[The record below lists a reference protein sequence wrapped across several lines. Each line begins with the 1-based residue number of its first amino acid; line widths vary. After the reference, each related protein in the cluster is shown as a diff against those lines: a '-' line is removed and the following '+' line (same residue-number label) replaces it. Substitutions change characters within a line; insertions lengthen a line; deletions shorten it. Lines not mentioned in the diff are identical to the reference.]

1 MVDLYSS
8 FLRGTVSRRDESST
22 IGFAPVRLHDADD
35 HFFAAAGPA
44 YAFAQHGVGF
54 AHARS
59 VSRNSLNTAGR
70 WPVSTSASHSS
81 GLLASPL
88 FSTPQRKNCRN
99 RLPVPVTIV
108 PVKARR
114 PEHLL
119 RYAACVIAAE
129 FVAEVYRRIFHVNPT
144 TVALTFLV
152 MVLWVAAYW
161 GFRFSV
167 FLALLPRLL
176 SIIIFF
182 RQSGTFTVADPQ
194 NWVALFAFLITA
206 GIASQLA
213 DRARR
218 QTADANQRRRD
229 VERLYAFSQR
239 LLATDNVAE
248 LLNAIPAYVCDGFGA
263 KAAAIYL
270 LSTQQVYRTDPKATW
285 LALHDLQ
292 MVSSRGEPVIDS
304 QRGISLTPLH
314 LGTRTTGAVGI
325 AGPALS
331 RATLEALGSM
341 IGIAIERAGAM
352 EKLSQ
357 TEAAHQSENLR
368 AVLLDSVT
376 HELRTPLTGIKA
388 AVTGL
393 LSEYNLDE
401 AQRSE
406 LLTVINEETD
416 RLDRLVGEAT
426 EMAQLDAHKVE
437 LHMAPVDVAT
447 VIESAVE
454 ESRTI
459 LGQHPVEVRVPP
471 SLPKVRVDADRIAEV
486 LKQLLEN
493 AAKYSP
499 STAPITI
506 TAESKNGRVVTSVT
520 DHGPGIDDF
529 EQSLI
534 FDKFY
539 RGRDQRYRVQGTGMG
554 LAIAKAIVETHSGGI
569 SVTSQLGHGSVF
581 SFDLPAV

>member
-1 MVDLYSS
+1 M
-8 FLRGTVSRRDESST
+8 
-22 IGFAPVRLHDADD
+22 
-35 HFFAAAGPA
+35 
-44 YAFAQHGVGF
+44 
-54 AHARS
+54 
-59 VSRNSLNTAGR
+59 
-70 WPVSTSASHSS
+70 
-81 GLLASPL
+81 
-88 FSTPQRKNCRN
+88 
-99 RLPVPVTIV
+99 
-108 PVKARR
+108 PVKARW
-114 PEHLL
+114 PQHLFL
-119 RYAACVIAAE
+119 YSACVVVVE
-129 FVAEVYRRIFHVNPT
+129 LVTQVYRRVVHVNPT
-144 TVALTFLV
+144 TVALTFLL

-167 FLALLPRLL
+167 FLAILATLAFNYYFLPP
-176 SIIIFF
+176 I
-182 RQSGTFTVADPQ
+182 GTFTVADPQ
-194 NWVALFAFLITA
+194 NWVALIAFLVTA

-218 QTADANQRRRD
+218 QTADAVQRRRD
-229 VERLYAFSQR
+229 VERLYSFSQR

-248 LLNAIPAYVCDGFGA
+248 LLNAIPAYVCDGFAA

-270 LSTQQVYRTDPKATW
+270 LSSQQVYRTDPNASW
-285 LALHDLQ
+285 FSVHDLQ

-304 QRGISLTPLH
+304 ERGLSLTPLH

-325 AGPALS
+325 AGPVLS

-341 IGIAIERAGAM
+341 IGIAIERAGAI

-357 TEAAHQSENLR
+357 TEAAHQSEALR

-393 LSEYNLDE
+393 LSDYNLDDS
-401 AQRSE
+401 QRRE

-437 LHMAPVDVAT
+437 LHLAPADMST

-454 ESRTI
+454 DSSAL
-459 LGQHPVEVRVPP
+459 LGQHPLDVRVAS
-471 SLPKVRVDADRIAEV
+471 SLAKVRVDSERIVEV
-486 LKQLLEN
+486 IKQLLEN

-499 STAPITI
+499 PTSPITI
-506 TAESKNGRVVTSVT
+506 TAERKGDRIVTSVT

-529 EQSLI
+529 EQAMV

-539 RGRDQRYRVQGTGMG
+539 RGREQRYNVQGTGMG
-554 LAIAKAIVETHSGGI
+554 LAIAKAIVEAHTG
-569 SVTSQLGHGSVF
+569 SVSVASQPGRGSVF
-581 SFDLPAV
+581 SFDLPVA

>member
-1 MVDLYSS
+1 MKTEDSLLS
-8 FLRGTVSRRDESST
+8 LCVSV
-22 IGFAPVRLHDADD
+22 VRSL
-35 HFFAAAGPA
+35 FFRTQQVAL
-44 YAFAQHGVGF
+44 
-54 AHARS
+54 S
-59 VSRNSLNTAGR
+59 N
-70 WPVSTSASHSS
+70 STS
-81 GLLASPL
+81 
-88 FSTPQRKNCRN
+88 
-99 RLPVPVTIV
+99 VTIV
-108 PVKARR
+108 RVKRR
-114 PEHLL
+114 WSRHAL
-119 RYAACVIAAE
+119 RYTTSVVAVAV
-129 FVAEVYRRIFHVNPT
+129 VAELYRRIAHVNPT
-144 TVALTFLV
+144 TVVLTYIL

-161 GFRFSV
+161 GFRLSL
-167 FLALLPRLL
+167 FLTLLAALAFDYYFLPPIG
-176 SIIIFF
+176 SFAI
-182 RQSGTFTVADPQ
+182 ADPQ
-194 NWVALFAFLITA
+194 NWVALIAFLVTA
-206 GIASQLA
+206 GIAGQLA

-218 QTADANQRRRD
+218 QTADAVQRRRD

-248 LLNAIPAYVCDGFGA
+248 LLNAIPAYVRDGFGA

-270 LSTQQVYRTDPKATW
+270 LSSQQAYRTDPKASW
-285 LALHDLQ
+285 FPLGELQ

-304 QRGISLTPLH
+304 QRGVSLTPLH
-314 LGTRTTGAVGI
+314 LGTRTTGAVAI
-325 AGPALS
+325 AGAALS

-357 TEAAHQSENLR
+357 AEGARQSETLR
-368 AVLLDSVT
+368 SVLLDSVT

-393 LSEYNLDE
+393 LSDYNLDE
-401 AQRSE
+401 AQRRE

-437 LHMAPVDVAT
+437 LHMAPTEIAT

-454 ESRTI
+454 ESRST
-459 LGQHPVEVRVPP
+459 LGQHPLDVQVAP
-471 SLPKVRVDADRIAEV
+471 SLPKVRVDADRVAEV

-499 STAPITI
+499 PSSSITI
-506 TAESKNGRVVTSVT
+506 TADRNGDRVIVSVT

-539 RGRDQRYRVQGTGMG
+539 RGRDQRYSVQGTGMG
-554 LAIAKAIVETHSGGI
+554 LAIAKAIVEAHNGSIG
-569 SVTSQLGHGSVF
+569 VTSQLGHGSVF
-581 SFDLPAV
+581 SFELPAA

>member
-1 MVDLYSS
+1 
-8 FLRGTVSRRDESST
+8 
-22 IGFAPVRLHDADD
+22 
-35 HFFAAAGPA
+35 
-44 YAFAQHGVGF
+44 
-54 AHARS
+54 
-59 VSRNSLNTAGR
+59 
-70 WPVSTSASHSS
+70 
-81 GLLASPL
+81 
-88 FSTPQRKNCRN
+88 
-99 RLPVPVTIV
+99 
-108 PVKARR
+108 VKAHWRQ
-114 PEHLL
+114 HLL
-119 RYAACVIAAE
+119 RYVTCLAVTEA
-129 FVAEVYRRIFHVNPT
+129 VALIYRRFVHVNPT
-144 TVALTFLV
+144 TVALTYLL

-167 FLALLPRLL
+167 FLAVLATLAFNYYFLPP
-176 SIIIFF
+176 I
-182 RQSGTFTVADPQ
+182 GTFTVADPQ
-194 NWVALFAFLITA
+194 NWVALFAFLVTA

-248 LLNAIPAYVCDGFGA
+248 LLNAIPAYIRDGFSA
-263 KAAAIYL
+263 KAAAVYL
-270 LSTQQVYRTDPKATW
+270 LSTQQVYRTDPMATW
-285 LALHDLQ
+285 FPVHDLQ
-292 MVSSRGEPVIDS
+292 MVSSRGEPVIDAK
-304 QRGISLTPLH
+304 RGISLTPLH

-325 AGPALS
+325 AGPALT

-368 AVLLDSVT
+368 SVLLDSVT

-393 LSEYNLDE
+393 LSDYNLDDS
-401 AQRSE
+401 QRRE

-426 EMAQLDAHKVE
+426 EMAQLEAHKVE
-437 LHMAPVDVAT
+437 LHMAPVDMASI
-447 VIESAVE
+447 IESALE
-454 ESRTI
+454 EAKGVI
-459 LGQHPVEVRVPP
+459 GQHPLDVRVPA
-471 SLPKVRVDADRIAEV
+471 SLPKVRADADRIGEA

-499 STAPITI
+499 PDSPIAI
-506 TAESKNGRVVTSVT
+506 TAESKANRVVTSVT

-539 RGRDQRYRVQGTGMG
+539 RGRDQRYSVQGTGMG
-554 LAIAKAIVETHSGGI
+554 LAIARAIVEAHNGTVGL
-569 SVTSQLGHGSVF
+569 TSQLGRGSVF
-581 SFDLPAV
+581 SFELPVA

>member
-1 MVDLYSS
+1 M
-8 FLRGTVSRRDESST
+8 
-22 IGFAPVRLHDADD
+22 
-35 HFFAAAGPA
+35 
-44 YAFAQHGVGF
+44 
-54 AHARS
+54 
-59 VSRNSLNTAGR
+59 
-70 WPVSTSASHSS
+70 
-81 GLLASPL
+81 
-88 FSTPQRKNCRN
+88 
-99 RLPVPVTIV
+99 
-108 PVKARR
+108 PVKARW
-114 PEHLL
+114 PQHLL
-119 RYAACVIAAE
+119 RYTACI
-129 FVAEVYRRIFHVNPT
+129 VATELVAQIYRRLAHINPT
-144 TVALTFLV
+144 TVALTYLL

-167 FLALLPRLL
+167 FLAVLATLAFNYYFLPPV
-176 SIIIFF
+176 
-182 RQSGTFTVADPQ
+182 GTFTVADPQ
-194 NWVALFAFLITA
+194 NWVALVAFLVTA

-248 LLNAIPAYVCDGFGA
+248 LLNAIPSYVCNGFGA

-270 LSTQQVYRTDPKATW
+270 LSSRQVYRTDPKATW
-285 LALHDLQ
+285 LSLQDLE
-292 MVSSRGEPVIDS
+292 MVSSRGEPVIDPE
-304 QRGISLTPLH
+304 RGISLTPLH

-325 AGPALS
+325 AGPPLS

-368 AVLLDSVT
+368 SVLLDSVT

-388 AVTGL
+388 AVTSL
-393 LSEYNLDE
+393 LSDYQLDD
-401 AQRSE
+401 AQRRE

-437 LHMAPVDVAT
+437 LHMAPVDIAT

-454 ESRTI
+454 ESRTV
-459 LGQHPVEVRVPP
+459 LAQHPIAVRVAPT
-471 SLPKVRVDADRIAEV
+471 LPKVRVDADRIAEV

-499 STAPITI
+499 PTSPITI
-506 TAESKNGRVVTSVT
+506 TAERKADRVVTSVT

-529 EQSLI
+529 EQSLV

-539 RGRDQRYRVQGTGMG
+539 RGRDQRYSVQGTGMG
-554 LAIAKAIVETHSGGI
+554 LAIAKAIVDAHNGSV
-569 SVTSQLGHGSVF
+569 SVTSQLDRGSVF
-581 SFDLPAV
+581 SFDLPTV

>member
-1 MVDLYSS
+1 MSN
-8 FLRGTVSRRDESST
+8 RGG
-22 IGFAPVRLHDADD
+22 I
-35 HFFAAAGPA
+35 
-44 YAFAQHGVGF
+44 AF
-54 AHARS
+54 
-59 VSRNSLNTAGR
+59 
-70 WPVSTSASHSS
+70 
-81 GLLASPL
+81 
-88 FSTPQRKNCRN
+88 
-99 RLPVPVTIV
+99 TIV
-108 PVKARR
+108 RVKALPAQR
-114 PEHLL
+114 LF
-119 RYAACVIAAE
+119 RYAACIIAIE
-129 FVAEVYRRIFHVNPT
+129 IVAQIYRRLVHVNPT
-144 TVALTFLV
+144 TVALTFLL

-167 FLALLPRLL
+167 FLAVLATLAFNYYFLPP
-176 SIIIFF
+176 I
-182 RQSGTFTVADPQ
+182 GTFTVADPQ
-194 NWVALFAFLITA
+194 NWVALFAFLTTA
-206 GIASQLA
+206 GIASELA

-218 QTADANQRRRD
+218 QTADAVQRRRD

-248 LLNAIPAYVCDGFGA
+248 LLNAIPAYIRDVFSADG
-263 KAAAIYL
+263 AAIYL
-270 LSTQQVYRTDPKATW
+270 LSSQQVYRTDPMATFVS
-285 LALHDLQ
+285 LQDLQ
-292 MVSSRGEPVIDS
+292 IVSSRGEPVIDT
-304 QRGISLTPLH
+304 QRGISVTPLH
-314 LGTRTTGAVGI
+314 LGTRTTGAAGI
-325 AGPALS
+325 AGPPLT
-331 RATLEALGSM
+331 RATLEAIGSM

-357 TEAAHQSENLR
+357 TEAARQSETLR
-368 AVLLDSVT
+368 SVLLDSVT

-393 LSEYNLDE
+393 LSGYNLDE
-401 AQRSE
+401 AQRRE

-459 LGQHPVEVRVPP
+459 LAQHPLDVRVPS
-471 SLPKVRVDADRIAEV
+471 SLPRVRVDADRVAEV

-499 STAPITI
+499 PSAPIAV
-506 TAESKNGRVVTSVT
+506 TAEKKGDFIVTSVT

-539 RGRDQRYRVQGTGMG
+539 RGRDQRYSVQGTGMG
-554 LAIAKAIVETHSGGI
+554 LAIAKAIVEAHGGAVG
-569 SVTSQLGHGSVF
+569 VTSQLGRGSVF
-581 SFDLPAV
+581 SFELPVA

>member
-1 MVDLYSS
+1 MVN
-8 FLRGTVSRRDESST
+8 
-22 IGFAPVRLHDADD
+22 GF
-35 HFFAAAGPA
+35 
-44 YAFAQHGVGF
+44 
-54 AHARS
+54 S
-59 VSRNSLNTAGR
+59 
-70 WPVSTSASHSS
+70 
-81 GLLASPL
+81 
-88 FSTPQRKNCRN
+88 
-99 RLPVPVTIV
+99 VTIV
-108 PVKARR
+108 PVKARWPQPTFR
-114 PEHLL
+114 F
-119 RYAACVIAAE
+119 AACVVAAE
-129 FVAEVYRRIFHVNPT
+129 VVAQIYRHILHVNPT
-144 TVALTFLV
+144 TVALTYLL

-167 FLALLPRLL
+167 FLAVLATLAFNYYFLPPV
-176 SIIIFF
+176 
-182 RQSGTFTVADPQ
+182 GTFTVADPQ
-194 NWVALFAFLITA
+194 NWVALFAFLVTA

-218 QTADANQRRRD
+218 QTADAIQRRRD

-248 LLNAIPAYVCDGFGA
+248 LLNAIPAYVCDNFGA

-270 LSTQQVYRTDPKATW
+270 LSSQQVYRTDPKVTW
-285 LALHDLQ
+285 FPLQDLQ
-292 MVSSRGEPVIDS
+292 LVSSRGEPVIDH
-304 QRGISLTPLH
+304 QRGVSLTPLH

-325 AGPALS
+325 AGVSLS

-341 IGIAIERAGAM
+341 IGIAVERAGAI

-376 HELRTPLTGIKA
+376 HELRTPLTSIKA

-393 LSEYNLDE
+393 LSDCNLDE
-401 AQRSE
+401 AQRRE

-437 LHMAPVDVAT
+437 LHMAPVDIAT
-447 VIESAVE
+447 VVESAVE
-454 ESRTI
+454 DSRTV
-459 LGQHPVEVRVPP
+459 LGQHPLELRVPP
-471 SLPKVRVDADRIAEV
+471 SLPKINVDSDRIAEV

-499 STAPITI
+499 PTAPITI
-506 TAESKNGRVVTSVT
+506 TAEQKGNRIVTSVT
-520 DHGPGIDDF
+520 DRGHGIDDF
-529 EQSLI
+529 EQSLV

-539 RGRDQRYRVQGTGMG
+539 RGRDQRYSVQGTGMG
-554 LAIAKAIVETHSGGI
+554 LAIAKAIVEAHNGAV
-569 SVTSQLGHGSVF
+569 SVTSQLGRGSVF
-581 SFDLPAV
+581 SFELPTI

>member
-1 MVDLYSS
+1 MRVK
-8 FLRGTVSRRDESST
+8 
-22 IGFAPVRLHDADD
+22 P
-35 HFFAAAGPA
+35 
-44 YAFAQHGVGF
+44 
-54 AHARS
+54 
-59 VSRNSLNTAGR
+59 R
-70 WPVSTSASHSS
+70 WPQH
-81 GLLASPL
+81 L
-88 FSTPQRKNCRN
+88 FRYGVCMAATE
-99 RLPVPVTIV
+99 IV
-108 PVKARR
+108 VQ
-114 PEHLL
+114 L
-119 RYAACVIAAE
+119 
-129 FVAEVYRRIFHVNPT
+129 YRHAVHVNPT
-144 TVALTFLV
+144 TVALTFLL

-167 FLALLPRLL
+167 FLALLATLAFNYYFLPPL
-176 SIIIFF
+176 
-182 RQSGTFTVADPQ
+182 GAFTVADPQ
-194 NWVALFAFLITA
+194 NWVALFAFLVTA

-218 QTADANQRRRD
+218 QAADANQRRRD

-239 LLATDNVAE
+239 LLATDNMAE
-248 LLNAIPAYVCDGFGA
+248 LLNAIPAYVRDGFGA

-270 LSTQQVYRTDPKATW
+270 LSSHQVYRTDPTATW
-285 LALHDLQ
+285 FPVHDLQ
-292 MVSSRGEPVIDS
+292 MVSARGEPVMDLD
-304 QRGISLTPLH
+304 RGVSLSPLH

-357 TEAAHQSENLR
+357 TEAVRQSETLR
-368 AVLLDSVT
+368 SVLLDSVT

-393 LSEYNLDE
+393 LSDYKLDD
-401 AQRSE
+401 AQQKE

-437 LHMAPVDVAT
+437 LHMAPVDIAT

-454 ESRTI
+454 ESRTV
-459 LGQHPVEVRVPP
+459 LGHHPLELRVPP
-471 SLPKVRVDADRIAEV
+471 SLPKVRVDSDRVAEV

-493 AAKYSP
+493 AAKYSAP
-499 STAPITI
+499 ASPITI
-506 TAESKNGRVVTSVT
+506 TAESKGDRLITSVT
-520 DHGPGIDDF
+520 DHGHGIDDF
-529 EQSLI
+529 EQSLV

-539 RGRDQRYRVQGTGMG
+539 RGRDQRYSVQGTGMG
-554 LAIAKAIVETHSGGI
+554 LAIAKAIVEAHAGTI
-569 SVTSQLGHGSVF
+569 RVTSQLGRGSVF
-581 SFDLPAV
+581 SFELPAA

>member
-1 MVDLYSS
+1 M
-8 FLRGTVSRRDESST
+8 
-22 IGFAPVRLHDADD
+22 
-35 HFFAAAGPA
+35 
-44 YAFAQHGVGF
+44 
-54 AHARS
+54 
-59 VSRNSLNTAGR
+59 
-70 WPVSTSASHSS
+70 
-81 GLLASPL
+81 
-88 FSTPQRKNCRN
+88 
-99 RLPVPVTIV
+99 
-108 PVKARR
+108 PVKAHWLH
-114 PEHLL
+114 HLV
-119 RYAACVIAAE
+119 RYAACVAAVE
-129 FVAEVYRRIFHVNPT
+129 VVVQVYRHLIRVNPT
-144 TVALTFLV
+144 TVALTFLL
-152 MVLWVAAYW
+152 MVLWLAAYW

-167 FLALLPRLL
+167 FLAVIATLAFNFYFLPP
-176 SIIIFF
+176 I
-182 RQSGTFTVADPQ
+182 GTFTVADPQ
-194 NWVALFAFLITA
+194 NWVALFAFLATA

-218 QTADANQRRRD
+218 QTADAIQRRRD
-229 VERLYAFSQR
+229 VERLYSFSQR

-248 LLNAIPAYVCDGFGA
+248 LLNAIPAYVRDGFGA
-263 KAAAIYL
+263 RAAAIYL
-270 LSTQQVYRTDPKATW
+270 LSSQQVYRTDPQATW
-285 LALHDLQ
+285 LSLQDLQ

-304 QRGISLTPLH
+304 QRSISLTPLR

-341 IGIAIERAGAM
+341 IAIAIERAGAI

-357 TEAAHQSENLR
+357 TEAARQSENLR

-393 LSEYNLDE
+393 LSDYNLNP
-401 AQRSE
+401 AQRKE

-437 LHMAPVDVAT
+437 LHMAPTDISH
-447 VIESAVE
+447 VIDSAVA
-454 ESRTI
+454 ESRGV
-459 LGQHPVEVRVPP
+459 LAQHPVEVRVPAT
-471 SLPKVRVDADRIAEV
+471 LPRVRVDSDRIAEV

-499 STAPITI
+499 PNAPITI
-506 TAESKNGRVVTSVT
+506 TAEPRSGRVVTSVT
-520 DHGPGIDDF
+520 DRGAGIDDF

-554 LAIAKAIVETHSGGI
+554 LAIAKAIVDAHNGSI
-569 SVTSQLGHGSVF
+569 AVTSQLGRGSVF
-581 SFDLPAV
+581 SFELPAA

>member
-1 MVDLYSS
+1 VK
-8 FLRGTVSRRDESST
+8 V
-22 IGFAPVRLHDADD
+22 
-35 HFFAAAGPA
+35 
-44 YAFAQHGVGF
+44 
-54 AHARS
+54 
-59 VSRNSLNTAGR
+59 R
-70 WPVSTSASHSS
+70 WPQH
-81 GLLASPL
+81 L
-88 FSTPQRKNCRN
+88 F
-99 RLPVPVTIV
+99 
-108 PVKARR
+108 
-114 PEHLL
+114 
-119 RYAACVIAAE
+119 RYAACIVAAE
-129 FVAEVYRRIFHVNPT
+129 LVAQIYRRLVHVNPT
-144 TVALTFLV
+144 TVALTFLL

-167 FLALLPRLL
+167 FLAILATLAFNYYFLPPV
-176 SIIIFF
+176 
-182 RQSGTFTVADPQ
+182 GTFTVADPQ
-194 NWVALFAFLITA
+194 NWVALFAFLVTA
-206 GIASQLA
+206 GIASELA

-218 QTADANQRRRD
+218 QTADAVQRRRD
-229 VERLYAFSQR
+229 VERLYSFSQR
-239 LLATDNVAE
+239 LLATDNMAE
-248 LLNAIPAYVCDGFGA
+248 LLNAIPLYVCEGFGG

-270 LSTQQVYRTDPKATW
+270 LSSQQVYRTDPKATW
-285 LALHDLQ
+285 LALQDLQ
-292 MVSSRGEPVIDS
+292 VVSSRGEPVIDA

-325 AGPALS
+325 AGPALT

-401 AQRSE
+401 TQRRE

-437 LHMAPVDVAT
+437 LHMAPVDIGT
-447 VIESAVE
+447 VVDLAVE
-454 ESRTI
+454 ESRTV
-459 LGQHPVEVRVPP
+459 LAEHPLELRVPT
-471 SLPKVRVDADRIAEV
+471 SLPKVRVDSERIAEV

-499 STAPITI
+499 PTSPITI
-506 TAESKNGRVVTSVT
+506 TAEQKEERVITSVA
-520 DHGPGIDDF
+520 DQGYGIDDF
-529 EQSLI
+529 EQSLV

-539 RGRDQRYRVQGTGMG
+539 RGRDQRYSAQGTGMG
-554 LAIAKAIVETHSGGI
+554 LAIAKALVEAHDGSV
-569 SVTSQLGHGSVF
+569 SVTSQLGRGSVF
-581 SFDLPAV
+581 SFELPIA

>member
-1 MVDLYSS
+1 M
-8 FLRGTVSRRDESST
+8 
-22 IGFAPVRLHDADD
+22 I
-35 HFFAAAGPA
+35 
-44 YAFAQHGVGF
+44 
-54 AHARS
+54 
-59 VSRNSLNTAGR
+59 
-70 WPVSTSASHSS
+70 
-81 GLLASPL
+81 
-88 FSTPQRKNCRN
+88 
-99 RLPVPVTIV
+99 PVTIV
-108 PVKARR
+108 RVQARTI
-114 PEHLL
+114 EHLL
-119 RYAACVIAAE
+119 RYVACAAAVA
-129 FVAEVYRRIFHVNPT
+129 FVAQLYRHVFHVNPT
-144 TVALTFLV
+144 TVALTFLL

-167 FLALLPRLL
+167 FLAVLATLAFNYYFLPP
-176 SIIIFF
+176 I
-182 RQSGTFTVADPQ
+182 GTLTVADPQ
-194 NWVALFAFLITA
+194 NWVALFAFLVTA

-218 QTADANQRRRD
+218 QTADAHQRRRD

-248 LLNAIPAYVCDGFGA
+248 LLNAIPSYVRDGFGA
-263 KAAAIYL
+263 RAAAVYL
-270 LSTQQVYRTDPKATW
+270 LSSHQVYRTDPTADVFPV
-285 LALHDLQ
+285 HDLQ
-292 MVSSRGEPVIDS
+292 MVSSRGEPVIDHA
-304 QRGISLTPLH
+304 RGVSLTPLH

-325 AGPALS
+325 AGPVLS

-357 TEAAHQSENLR
+357 TEAARQSENLR

-393 LSEYNLDE
+393 LSDYNLDE
-401 AQRSE
+401 AQRKE

-426 EMAQLDAHKVE
+426 EMAQLDAHRVE
-437 LHMAPVDVAT
+437 LHLAPVDIASV
-447 VIESAVE
+447 VESAVE
-454 ESRTI
+454 ESRSV
-459 LGQHPVEVRVPP
+459 LAQHPLKTEMPA

-499 STAPITI
+499 ATSPITI
-506 TAESKNGRVVTSVT
+506 TAEQKGNHVLTSVT
-520 DHGPGIDDF
+520 DRGSGIDDF

-554 LAIAKAIVETHSGGI
+554 LAIAKAIIEAHNGTI
-569 SVTSQLGHGSVF
+569 AVTSQPGRGSVF
-581 SFDLPAV
+581 SFELPAA

>member
-1 MVDLYSS
+1 MGIV
-8 FLRGTVSRRDESST
+8 ESLS
-22 IGFAPVRLHDADD
+22 I
-35 HFFAAAGPA
+35 
-44 YAFAQHGVGF
+44 
-54 AHARS
+54 
-59 VSRNSLNTAGR
+59 
-70 WPVSTSASHSS
+70 
-81 GLLASPL
+81 
-88 FSTPQRKNCRN
+88 
-99 RLPVPVTIV
+99 PVTIV
-108 PVKARR
+108 PVNARWLQ
-114 PEHLL
+114 HGF

-129 FVAEVYRRIFHVNPT
+129 VVAQIYHRVFHVNPT
-144 TVALTFLV
+144 TVALTFIV

-167 FLALLPRLL
+167 FLAVVAMLAFNFYFLPP
-176 SIIIFF
+176 I
-182 RQSGTFTVADPQ
+182 GTFTIADPQ
-194 NWVALFAFLITA
+194 NWVALAAFLVTA

-239 LLATDNVAE
+239 LLATDNMAE
-248 LLNAIPAYVCDGFGA
+248 LLNAIPAYVRDGFGA
-263 KAAAIYL
+263 KAAAVYL
-270 LSTQQVYRTDPKATW
+270 LSSQQVYRTDPKASW
-285 LALHDLQ
+285 FPVHELQ
-292 MVSSRGEPVIDS
+292 LVSSRGEPIIDHD
-304 QRGISLTPLH
+304 RGVSLTPLH
-314 LGTRTTGAVGI
+314 LGTRTTGAVAI

-357 TEAAHQSENLR
+357 TEAAHQNENLR

-393 LSEYNLDE
+393 LSDYNLDD
-401 AQRSE
+401 AQRRE

-437 LHMAPVDVAT
+437 LHMAPVDMAT

-454 ESRTI
+454 QSRPL
-459 LGQHPVEVRVPP
+459 LGQHSLDVRVPP
-471 SLPKVRVDADRIAEV
+471 SLQKVRVDSDRIVEV

-493 AAKYSP
+493 AAKYSAP
-499 STAPITI
+499 NAPITI

-554 LAIAKAIVETHSGGI
+554 LAIAKAIVEAHNGSI
-569 SVTSQLGHGSVF
+569 SLTSQLGHGSVF
-581 SFDLPAV
+581 SFDLPAA

>member
-1 MVDLYSS
+1 VSLCLCGEKPFCQSS
-8 FLRGTVSRRDESST
+8 
-22 IGFAPVRLHDADD
+22 
-35 HFFAAAGPA
+35 
-44 YAFAQHGVGF
+44 
-54 AHARS
+54 
-59 VSRNSLNTAGR
+59 
-70 WPVSTSASHSS
+70 
-81 GLLASPL
+81 
-88 FSTPQRKNCRN
+88 
-99 RLPVPVTIV
+99 VTIV
-108 PVKARR
+108 PVKARW
-114 PEHLL
+114 PQHVF
-119 RYAACVIAAE
+119 RYAACVIATE
-129 FVAEVYRRIFHVNPT
+129 LVAQVYQRLAHINPT
-144 TVALTFLV
+144 TVALTFLL

-167 FLALLPRLL
+167 FLAILATLAFNYYFLPP
-176 SIIIFF
+176 I
-182 RQSGTFTVADPQ
+182 GTFTVADPQ
-194 NWVALFAFLITA
+194 NWVALFAFLVTA

-263 KAAAIYL
+263 KAAAVYL
-270 LSTQQVYRTDPKATW
+270 LSSRQVYRTDPKATW
-285 LALHDLQ
+285 LSLQDLQ

-304 QRGISLTPLH
+304 EHGISLTPLH

-368 AVLLDSVT
+368 SVLLDSVT

-388 AVTGL
+388 AVTSL
-393 LSEYNLDE
+393 LSDYNLDD
-401 AQRSE
+401 AQRRD

-437 LHMAPVDVAT
+437 LHMAPVDISA

-454 ESRTI
+454 SSGTV
-459 LGQHPVEVRVPP
+459 LAQHPIDVRVQR
-471 SLPKVRVDADRIAEV
+471 SLPKVRVDPDRIAEV

-499 STAPITI
+499 PTAPITI
-506 TAESKNGRVVTSVT
+506 TAERKGDRVLTSVT

-529 EQSLI
+529 EQGMV

-539 RGRDQRYRVQGTGMG
+539 RGRDQRYSVQGTGMG
-554 LAIAKAIVETHSGGI
+554 LAIAKAIVEAHNGSV
-569 SVTSQLGHGSVF
+569 SVTSQLGCGSVF
-581 SFDLPAV
+581 SFDLPIA

>member
-1 MVDLYSS
+1 
-8 FLRGTVSRRDESST
+8 
-22 IGFAPVRLHDADD
+22 VR
-35 HFFAAAGPA
+35 
-44 YAFAQHGVGF
+44 VK
-54 AHARS
+54 
-59 VSRNSLNTAGR
+59 VR
-70 WPVSTSASHSS
+70 WT
-81 GLLASPL
+81 
-88 FSTPQRKNCRN
+88 Q
-99 RLPVPVTIV
+99 
-108 PVKARR
+108 
-114 PEHLL
+114 HLL
-119 RYAACVIAAE
+119 RYSACIAATGL
-129 FVAEVYRRIFHVNPT
+129 VVQIYRRVLHVNPT
-144 TVALTFLV
+144 TAALTFLL
-152 MVLWVAAYW
+152 MVLWAAAYW

-167 FLALLPRLL
+167 FLALLATLAFNYYFLPP
-176 SIIIFF
+176 I
-182 RQSGTFTVADPQ
+182 GTFTVADPQ
-194 NWVALFAFLITA
+194 NWVALFAFLVTA

-218 QTADANQRRRD
+218 QTADAVQRRRD

-270 LSTQQVYRTDPKATW
+270 LSSQQVYRTDPQDTW
-285 LALHDLQ
+285 FPLHNLQ
-292 MVSSRGEPVIDS
+292 MVSSRGEPVIDA

-341 IGIAIERAGAM
+341 IGIAIERAGAI

-393 LSEYNLDE
+393 LSDYNLDE
-401 AQRSE
+401 LQRRE
-406 LLTVINEETD
+406 LLTVIDEETD

-437 LHMAPVDVAT
+437 LHLMPVDIST

-454 ESRTI
+454 ESKTF
-459 LGQHPVEVRVPP
+459 LGRHPLDVHAPAG
-471 SLPKVRVDADRIAEV
+471 LPRVRVDSDRIAEV

-499 STAPITI
+499 PDSQITI
-506 TAESKNGRVVTSVT
+506 TAERNGDHIVTSVT

-529 EQSLI
+529 EQSMV

-539 RGRDQRYRVQGTGMG
+539 RGRDHRYSVQGTGMG
-554 LAIAKAIVETHSGGI
+554 LAIAKAIVEAHNGMV
-569 SVTSQLGHGSVF
+569 SVTSQLGRGSVF
-581 SFDLPAV
+581 SFNLPIA

>member
-1 MVDLYSS
+1 LLSIP
-8 FLRGTVSRRDESST
+8 RT
-22 IGFAPVRLHDADD
+22 IVR
-35 HFFAAAGPA
+35 
-44 YAFAQHGVGF
+44 VKE
-54 AHARS
+54 
-59 VSRNSLNTAGR
+59 R
-70 WPVSTSASHSS
+70 WPQQVMRYS
-81 GLLASPL
+81 GCLAAVGL
-88 FSTPQRKNCRN
+88 
-99 RLPVPVTIV
+99 
-108 PVKARR
+108 
-114 PEHLL
+114 
-119 RYAACVIAAE
+119 VIQ
-129 FVAEVYRRIFHVNPT
+129 VYRHLVHVNPT
-144 TVALTFLV
+144 TVALTFLL

-167 FLALLPRLL
+167 FLAILATLAFNYYFLPP
-176 SIIIFF
+176 I
-182 RQSGTFTVADPQ
+182 GTFTVADPQ
-194 NWVALFAFLITA
+194 NWVALFAFLVTA
-206 GIASQLA
+206 AIASQLA

-218 QTADANQRRRD
+218 QTADAIQRRRD

-270 LSTQQVYRTDPKATW
+270 LSSQQVYRSDPKADW
-285 LALHDLQ
+285 FPLQDLQ
-292 MVSSRGEPVIDS
+292 LVSSRGEPVIDS

-314 LGTRTTGAVGI
+314 LGARTTGAVGI

-341 IGIAIERAGAM
+341 IGIAIERAGAI

-368 AVLLDSVT
+368 TVLLDSVT

-393 LSEYNLDE
+393 LSDYNLDDS
-401 AQRSE
+401 QRRE

-437 LHMAPVDVAT
+437 LHLASVDIGS
-447 VIESAVE
+447 VIESAVAD
-454 ESRTI
+454 SRTV
-459 LGQHPVEVRVPP
+459 LDQHPVNVRMPQ
-471 SLPKVRVDADRIAEV
+471 SLPKVRVDSDRISEV

-499 STAPITI
+499 ATSPITI
-506 TAESKNGRVVTSVT
+506 TAERKRDRVVTSVT
-520 DHGPGIDDF
+520 DHGNGIDDF
-529 EQSLI
+529 EQSLV

-539 RGRDQRYRVQGTGMG
+539 RGRDQRYSVQGTGMG
-554 LAIAKAIVETHSGGI
+554 LAIAKAIVEAHDGSV
-569 SVTSQLGHGSVF
+569 SVTSQLGRGSVF
-581 SFDLPAV
+581 SFELPVA

>member
-1 MVDLYSS
+1 VAV
-8 FLRGTVSRRDESST
+8 RVPW
-22 IGFAPVRLHDADD
+22 APHV
-35 HFFAAAGPA
+35 F
-44 YAFAQHGVGF
+44 
-54 AHARS
+54 
-59 VSRNSLNTAGR
+59 
-70 WPVSTSASHSS
+70 
-81 GLLASPL
+81 
-88 FSTPQRKNCRN
+88 
-99 RLPVPVTIV
+99 
-108 PVKARR
+108 
-114 PEHLL
+114 
-119 RYAACVIAAE
+119 RYAGCIVAVEVVIR
-129 FVAEVYRRIFHVNPT
+129 VYRHLVHVNPT
-144 TVALTFLV
+144 TVALTFLL

-167 FLALLPRLL
+167 FLAVIATLAFNYYFLPPV
-176 SIIIFF
+176 
-182 RQSGTFTVADPQ
+182 GTFTVADPQ
-194 NWVALFAFLITA
+194 NWVALFAFLVTA
-206 GIASQLA
+206 GIASELA

-218 QTADANQRRRD
+218 QTADAIQRRRD

-248 LLNAIPAYVCDGFGA
+248 LLNAIPAYLSDGFGA
-263 KAAAIYL
+263 KVAAIYL
-270 LSTQQVYRTDPKATW
+270 LSSQQVYRTDPKA
-285 LALHDLQ
+285 ALFPLHELQ
-292 MVSSRGEPVIDS
+292 MVSSRGEPVLDS

-341 IGIAIERAGAM
+341 IGIAIERAGAI

-357 TEAAHQSENLR
+357 TEAARQNENLR

-393 LSEYNLDE
+393 LSDYHLDE
-401 AQRSE
+401 AQRKD

-437 LHMAPVDVAT
+437 LQMAPVDIAT

-454 ESRTI
+454 DSRAI
-459 LGQHPVEVRVPP
+459 LGQHPLDVRVPQ
-471 SLPKVRVDADRIAEV
+471 SLPKVRVDSDRIAEV

-499 STAPITI
+499 PTSPITI
-506 TAESKNGRVVTSVT
+506 TAEQKADRIVTSVT
-520 DHGPGIDDF
+520 DHGHGIDDF
-529 EQSLI
+529 EQSLV

-539 RGRDQRYRVQGTGMG
+539 RGRDQRYSVQGTGMG
-554 LAIAKAIVETHSGGI
+554 LAIAKAIVEAHNGVV
-569 SVTSQLGHGSVF
+569 SVTSQLGRGSVF
-581 SFDLPAV
+581 SFELPAA